1 MWCCLTSYLFLV
13 IYVNLCIKHAV
24 VQDIVGEMFYAKCV
38 KELFRPQKVLSTNSL
53 KVIFSKLAHSS
64 IMKLNEAAMDK
75 VRESSMGV
83 L

>member
-1 MWCCLTSYLFLV
+1 MS
-13 IYVNLCIKHAV
+13 
-24 VQDIVGEMFYAKCV
+24 QMFDPKCV
-38 KELFRPQKVLSTNSL
+38 KELFRPQKVLSMNSL

-75 VRESSMGV
+75 VRAKLGESVTLSV